1 MTLVKEIMDAEVLLI
16 SVNEILEKYKT
27 LPEDVELI
35 EESLINEIA
44 EEIANSMSVNDDFD
58 DIVEF
63 MNEVDLGKWSQ

>member
-1 MTLVKEIMDAEVLLI
+1 MDAEVLLI